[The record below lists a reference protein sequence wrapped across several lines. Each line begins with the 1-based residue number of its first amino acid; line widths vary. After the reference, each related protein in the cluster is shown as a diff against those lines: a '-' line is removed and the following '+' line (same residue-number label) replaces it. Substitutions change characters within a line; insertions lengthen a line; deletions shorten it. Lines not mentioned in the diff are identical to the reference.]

1 MTRLRFHLHQHQ
13 IISSRQY
20 GFRPGSSTLHALHDI
35 TQDILNNKFSGYHT
49 ALVSL
54 DLKSAFDSLWWVAI
68 KQALVNSNC
77 PSNIYKVL
85 EHYLQ
90 DRRLIAVHPAGII
103 EKVQTRGCPQGSCAG
118 PQLWNL
124 TFNKILQAPW
134 PDHTHIYA
142 YADDVAL
149 VIRGHSRE
157 VLQQNCNES
166 LQLFQQHCDDLKLI
180 IAENKSKVLLV
191 PKKGGSLVR
200 RPRIV
205 LNSHRL
211 QILREIK
218 YLGVII
224 DDKLTWIP
232 HILSIKKRTQMIAK
246 QLRYLQ
252 GYRWGLNHHIQK
264 ILYTT
269 VTEKIVT
276 YAAAVWALPMQGRK
290 VKHLSTIQ
298 RPFALSITR
307 AYITTSSDSLNVLAG
322 LLPLHI
328 RTEEEAVRQL
338 LVQLRRPIT
347 FDGEHYLPDDYEAKL
362 KPFSIHPADY
372 GVGVRLHIPPSVFRN
387 SSSHVIY
394 TDGSKIDD
402 NVGSAFVA
410 FRDNLPLAHWK
421 GHLSMQNSV
430 FQGEA
435 VAIARAIR
443 YLLTQNITQATIN
456 SDSLSVIHAI
466 GNPEHSSPIIRDI
479 QQDLR
484 ASPSFTIHIAWVKAH
499 VGEYGNELAD
509 AYAKEAASGDADEN
523 ISIPWPHSFLKR
535 TLRLR
540 AISKWQEEWDNSF
553 TGRRTFY
560 HLSYVSTDR
569 CCGNAHLSRYIS
581 GHGPFPEFF
590 ARFGISDTNVCSC
603 GELGSPEHYLAN
615 CPLTE
620 GLHIRFPTQNRQ
632 AFCKLLVKQ
641 RHLIRKLNCVMEKVS
656 SIGLDLCQ
664 V

>member
-1 MTRLRFHLHQHQ
+1 
-13 IISSRQY
+13 
-20 GFRPGSSTLHALHDI
+20 
-35 TQDILNNKFSGYHT
+35 
-49 ALVSL
+49 
-54 DLKSAFDSLWWVAI
+54 
-68 KQALVNSNC
+68 
-77 PSNIYKVL
+77 
-85 EHYLQ
+85 
-90 DRRLIAVHPAGII
+90 
-103 EKVQTRGCPQGSCAG
+103 
-118 PQLWNL
+118 
-124 TFNKILQAPW
+124 
-134 PDHTHIYA
+134 
-142 YADDVAL
+142 
-149 VIRGHSRE
+149 
-157 VLQQNCNES
+157 
-166 LQLFQQHCDDLKLI
+166 
-180 IAENKSKVLLV
+180 
-191 PKKGGSLVR
+191 
-200 RPRIV
+200 
-205 LNSHRL
+205 
-211 QILREIK
+211 
-218 YLGVII
+218 
-224 DDKLTWIP
+224 
-232 HILSIKKRTQMIAK
+232 MIAK

-252 GYRWGLNHHIQK
+252 GYRWGLNPHIQK

-276 YAAAVWALPMQGRK
+276 YAAAVWALPMQGEK
-290 VKHLSTIQ
+290 SQTSFNHPT
-298 RPFALSITR
+298 PFC
-307 AYITTSSDSLNVLAG
+307 
-322 LLPLHI
+322 PE
-328 RTEEEAVRQL
+328 TEEEAVRQL

-372 GVGVRLHIPPSVFRN
+372 GVGVRLHIPPSVFHN

-394 TDGSKIDD
+394 IDGSKIDD

-540 AISKWQEEWDNSF
+540 AI
-553 TGRRTFY
+553 
-560 HLSYVSTDR
+560 
-569 CCGNAHLSRYIS
+569 
-581 GHGPFPEFF
+581 
-590 ARFGISDTNVCSC
+590 
-603 GELGSPEHYLAN
+603 
-615 CPLTE
+615 
-620 GLHIRFPTQNRQ
+620 
-632 AFCKLLVKQ
+632 
-641 RHLIRKLNCVMEKVS
+641 
-656 SIGLDLCQ
+656 
-664 V
+664 